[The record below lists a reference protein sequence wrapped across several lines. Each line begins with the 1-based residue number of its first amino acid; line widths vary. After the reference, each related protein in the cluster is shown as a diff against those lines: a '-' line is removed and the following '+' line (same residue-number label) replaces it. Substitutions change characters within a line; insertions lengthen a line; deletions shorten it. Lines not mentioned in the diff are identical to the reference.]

1 MELVEQFNSIGF
13 VPRNAIK
20 TIESQFSEALEAYA
34 GSLNLEENETESLV
48 IRAEMTGLQSGPG
61 GNRRLNKKEG
71 ALRRQIS
78 ELEDNIALWRNNLT
92 FFANSKTADKLKGEF
107 DQKID
112 KAVEEVKEL
121 KKQLRI
127 LRSL

>member
-1 MELVEQFNSIGF
+1 
-13 VPRNAIK
+13 
-20 TIESQFSEALEAYA
+20 
-34 GSLNLEENETESLV
+34 
-48 IRAEMTGLQSGPG
+48 AEMTGLQSGPG

-92 FFANSKTADKLKGEF
+92 LFANSKTADKLKGEF